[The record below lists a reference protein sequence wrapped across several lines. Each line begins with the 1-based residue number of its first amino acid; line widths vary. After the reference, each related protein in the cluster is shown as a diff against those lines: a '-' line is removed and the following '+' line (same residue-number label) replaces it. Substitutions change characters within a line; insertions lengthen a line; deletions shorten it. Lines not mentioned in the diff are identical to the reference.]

1 MTKANKTQI
10 KDKIL
15 DLREKIQKQSKELHH
30 QIEQKNKRFENLLDN
45 SEDSTQSRTFLSM
58 VGVLS
63 ILMTLEAIRKGHTL
77 NQLKE
82 TLKTQNL
89 LENKGELVE
98 KLYNQVNERISII
111 EKAEN
116 NDLKEFL
123 KENDVYSLFEE
134 GKLEKFLDN
143 DKSKDNTLVKQYEN
157 KKDNTMEIFH
167 ER

>member
-1 MTKANKTQI
+1 MTKANKIQI

-58 VGVLS
+58 VGVLG
-63 ILMTLEAIRKGHTL
+63 IMMTLEAIRKGHTL

-82 TLKTQNL
+82 SLKTQNL
-89 LENKGELVE
+89 LENKDELVE
-98 KLYNQVNERISII
+98 KLYTQVNERISII

-116 NDLKEFL
+116 HDLKEFL
-123 KENDVYSLFEE
+123 KENDVYSVFEE

-143 DKSKDNTLVKQYEN
+143 DKSKDNTLVKQNET
-157 KKDNTMEIFH
+157 KKDNTMEVSH
-167 ER
+167 GR

>member
-82 TLKTQNL
+82 SLKTQNL

-116 NDLKEFL
+116 HDLKEFL
-123 KENDVYSLFEE
+123 KENDVYSVFEE

-157 KKDNTMEIFH
+157 KKDNTMEVSH

>member
-116 NDLKEFL
+116 HDLKEFL
-123 KENDVYSLFEE
+123 KENDVYSVFEE

-157 KKDNTMEIFH
+157 KKDNTMEVSH

>member
-1 MTKANKTQI
+1 MIKANKTEI

-116 NDLKEFL
+116 HDLKEFL
-123 KENDVYSLFEE
+123 KENDVYSVFEE

-157 KKDNTMEIFH
+157 KKDNTMEVSH

>member
-15 DLREKIQKQSKELHH
+15 DSREKIQKQSKELHH

-116 NDLKEFL
+116 HDLKEFL
-123 KENDVYSLFEE
+123 KENDVYSVFEE

-157 KKDNTMEIFH
+157 KKDNTMEVSH

>member
-116 NDLKEFL
+116 HDLKEFL
-123 KENDVYSLFEE
+123 KEKTVITVSVNSYLLF
-134 GKLEKFLDN
+134 LYFFQILFFCFCN
-143 DKSKDNTLVKQYEN
+143 
-157 KKDNTMEIFH
+157 
-167 ER
+167 

>member
-63 ILMTLEAIRKGHTL
+63 IMMTLEAIRKGHTF

-82 TLKTQNL
+82 SLKTQNL

-116 NDLKEFL
+116 HDLKEFL
-123 KENDVYSLFEE
+123 KENDVYSVFEE

-143 DKSKDNTLVKQYEN
+143 DKSKDNTLVKEYEN
-157 KKDNTMEIFH
+157 KKDNTMEVSH

>member
-1 MTKANKTQI
+1 MTKANKIQI

-15 DLREKIQKQSKELHH
+15 DLREKIQKQSKELHY

-45 SEDSTQSRTFLSM
+45 SEDSTQSKTFLSM

-63 ILMTLEAIRKGHTL
+63 IMMTLEAIRKGHTL

-82 TLKTQNL
+82 SLKTQNL

-116 NDLKEFL
+116 HDLKEFL
-123 KENDVYSLFEE
+123 KENDVYSVFEE

-143 DKSKDNTLVKQYEN
+143 DKSKDNTLVKQNET
-157 KKDNTMEIFH
+157 KKDNTMEVSH
-167 ER
+167 GR

>member
-89 LENKGELVE
+89 LENKGEVVE

-116 NDLKEFL
+116 HDLKEFL
-123 KENDVYSLFEE
+123 KENDVYSVFEE

-157 KKDNTMEIFH
+157 KKDNTMEVSH

>member
-116 NDLKEFL
+116 HDLKEFL
-123 KENDVYSLFEE
+123 KENDVYSVFEE

-157 KKDNTMEIFH
+157 KKDNTMQVS
-167 ER
+167 

>member
-1 MTKANKTQI
+1 MTKANKTEI

-116 NDLKEFL
+116 HDLKEFL
-123 KENDVYSLFEE
+123 KENDVYSVFEE

-157 KKDNTMEIFH
+157 KKDNTMEVSH